1 LGPATA
7 TLPVT
12 HSDHTASRWFDRLW
26 EVGLNLQRRL
36 LRVLSSKSAIAAFAF
51 LLVGAQPLLAS
62 ARHLLAD
69 PVAMIET
76 AKRVD
81 FVGES
86 SFSAERSEYGP
97 VLRSTPHRSASGLY
111 LSVAVDPSL
120 LAPVTWRWRVD
131 RLQPSA
137 DIRNLKKQDFG
148 AVVFFIFGEPS
159 LFNRDVPTLAY
170 TWTATPVADSTMLG
184 SLRYQRLRFI
194 QLRGRAEVGTW
205 ERERRDL
212 VADFKLAFGRAPPE
226 LKYVAVFNDND
237 QTGEP
242 TSAEFGPV
250 EWER

>member
-1 LGPATA
+1 
-7 TLPVT
+7 V
-12 HSDHTASRWFDRLW
+12 
-26 EVGLNLQRRL
+26 
-36 LRVLSSKSAIAAFAF
+36 
-51 LLVGAQPLLAS
+51 
-62 ARHLLAD
+62 LAD
-69 PVAMIET
+69 PVAMMAT

-81 FVGES
+81 FVGQS
-86 SFSAERSEYGP
+86 SFTPERSQYGP

-111 LSVAVDPSL
+111 LSVAVDPAQ
-120 LAPVTWRWRVD
+120 LAPVTWLWRVD

-137 DIRNLKKQDFG
+137 DVRSLNKEDFG
-148 AVVFFIFGEPS
+148 AVIFFIFGEPS
-159 LFNRDVPTLAY
+159 FFDRDVPTLAY
-170 TWTATPVADSTMLG
+170 TWTATPVADSTVLC
-184 SLRYQRLRFI
+184 SLRFQSLRFI

-212 VADFKLAFGRAPPE
+212 VADYKLAFGRDPPA